1 MGDNEYGYDYWQE
14 ANQYASYRAR
24 PEGSWLKSLGLLAV
38 TAGAVGLGV
47 WYVTKRRKDDSQ
59 NISNGEGATRRQAK
73 PQEPIAIIKMTSREK
88 QPAHRGYLED
98 DVDSVLGM
106 AVSHGMVGLD
116 NLVSSSPEIFLAAIS
131 TTRCGA

>member
-1 MGDNEYGYDYWQE
+1 MVDNDYGHDYWQDS
-14 ANQYASYRAR
+14 NQYAASYHAK
-24 PEGSWLKSLGLLAV
+24 PEGSSWLKSMGLLAI

-59 NISNGEGATRRQAK
+59 STSNGEGATRRQDK
-73 PQEPIAIIKMTSREK
+73 PREPIAIVKMTSRDK
-88 QPAHRGYLED
+88 QPAHRGYLEE

-116 NLVSSSPEIFLAAIS
+116 KLVS
-131 TTRCGA
+131 